1 MTYSKERIPCP
12 SCRSRGED
20 SQGNHLRPY
29 DDGRGGWCY
38 KESKTIWYSDWGE
51 GEQAITTNNR
61 YMSKPVDSS
70 IEIAAIKMLPSMAYE
85 PRLISKETMEWF
97 GVKTGV
103 DESTG
108 LPAEHY
114 YPYTEPDGSVVGYK
128 KRTLPKS
135 FSVIGKTR
143 GLFGQNKV
151 VGTNFLILVEGEH
164 DALAARDMMAKL
176 KPERSPYNVVSL
188 PNGANEE
195 GTLDATTRKELEW
208 LGQFNKIVLCLD
220 NDGPGIATANALAD
234 YLCSTVKEITITSL
248 PLKDTA
254 AMWEARKEKEWA
266 SAINNAKPHK
276 SSQIVTGV
284 ECYEEAMTPMPSG
297 IHFSFIPKTCKKL
310 DGMRTGEV
318 TGILAPPNVGKSS
331 LMRQMKYE
339 LLINTDDP
347 VGAFFLEERTK
358 KTTQAVLAYHSG
370 LPLNAYRKDPSRAN
384 KEKIQEARE
393 MLLPRLHMF
402 EHKMKTL
409 TDDYLERK
417 IEYMVKAVG
426 CKHVFL
432 DHLSFI
438 ISGREGNNERKEID
452 NLLTRLARSVEDWN
466 YGLYIVSHIKRPDN
480 ARPNP
485 KTFPY
490 WNTVSLTDGRGS
502 GAIEQL
508 MHKIIAVENQI
519 MNPEDDN
526 GRGMLRT
533 RILRDR
539 EWGASGIGDYLTWT
553 SEGKFEPV
561 EIEV

>member
-1 MTYSKERIPCP
+1 MKKGREACP

-20 SQGNHLRPY
+20 AAGDHLKPY
-29 DDGRGGWCY
+29 DNGKGGWCF
-38 KESKTIWYSDWGE
+38 KENISIWFKDWEE
-51 GEQAITTNNR
+51 GERVEMVHSALKT
-61 YMSKPVDSS
+61 VDSTM
-70 IEIAAIKMLPSMAYE
+70 EIAAIAGLPVRAYE
-85 PRLISKETMEWF
+85 PRSISEATMAF
-97 GVKTGV
+97 YGVKTGV

-114 YPYTEPDGSVVGYK
+114 YPYYDENGSITGYK
-128 KRTLPKS
+128 KRKLPKA
-135 FSVIGKTR
+135 FSWVGKPS
-143 GLFGQNKV
+143 GMFGKNKAH
-151 VGTNFLILVEGEH
+151 GEYFLIIVEGEA
-164 DALAARDMMAKL
+164 DVLAAHELMKKERPD
-176 KPERSPYNVVSL
+176 KPPYNVVSL
-188 PNGANEE
+188 PSGANEH
-195 GTLDATTRKELEW
+195 GTLDAVTKKELEW
-208 LGQFNKIVLCLD
+208 LGKFEKIIICLD
-220 NDGPGIATANALAD
+220 ADAPGIATANALAD
-234 YLCSTVKEITITSL
+234 YLCSTVRDVKIANL
-248 PLKDTA
+248 PMKDTA
-254 AMWEARKEKEWA
+254 AMWEEGKGKQWTQ
-266 SAINNAKPHK
+266 AINNAKRYT
-276 SSQIVTGV
+276 SDQIVTGV
-284 ECYEEAMTPMPSG
+284 ECYEEALQPMSSG
-297 IHFSFIPKTCKKL
+297 VYFSFIPRTCAKL

-358 KTTQAVLAYHSG
+358 KTTQAVLAYHCG
-370 LPLNAYRKDPSRAN
+370 LPLNVYRKDPTRAD
-384 KEKIQEARE
+384 KHKLQEAHE
-393 MLLPRLHMF
+393 TLLPRLHMF

-426 CKHVFL
+426 CKHIFL

-452 NLLTRLARSVEDWN
+452 NLLTRLARSVEDWD

-480 ARPNP
+480 AKPRP
-485 KTFPY
+485 KDFPY
-490 WNTVSLTDGRGS
+490 WNTVNLTDGRGS

-526 GRGMLRT
+526 GRGLLRT

-539 EWGASGIGDYLTWT
+539 EWGASGLGDYLRWD
-553 SEGKFEPV
+553 ERGCFVPV
-561 EIEV
+561 NVEV